1 MIEKRLVWVLL
12 LISQFTFSQI
22 KGVVKDSL
30 TGNPIPF
37 VNIWVENENIG
48 ASSEENGTFEIYTSE
63 KSKNLIFTA
72 IGFEKKIVKIS
83 ESKEVKLKA
92 VEYLLDEIVLS
103 NSKETKQIEIGKTK
117 NSISQ
122 AFDNGPKIV
131 AKFFPYKSSY
141 KATKYIKKVTVLTD
155 SKIENATIKL
165 HFYAVDSLGFP
176 SKELL
181 KKDLIL
187 TVKKGVNNHAFD
199 ISDLNLT
206 MPKSGLFVGFEKLL
220 IEKNKLETTITD
232 FNSNTTKIQRKYYP
246 FLLYNFVEK
255 DFQFEYS
262 GGKWCKQQKFNLDGS
277 VSKMMINEPAINL
290 ILTN

>member
-1 MIEKRLVWVLL
+1 MKSIVLFFL
-12 LISQFTFSQI
+12 FSISLSAQV

-30 TGNPIPF
+30 TGNPIPY

-48 ASSEENGTFEIYTSE
+48 ASSEENGTFEIYTSG
-63 KSKNLIFTA
+63 KSKNLIFSA

-83 ESKEVKLKA
+83 ETKEVKLKS

-117 NSISQ
+117 NAISQ

-131 AKFFPYKSSY
+131 AKFFPYKLSY
-141 KATKYIKKVTVLTD
+141 KKTKYIKKVTVLTD

-181 KKDLIL
+181 RKDLLL

-206 MPKSGLFVGFEKLL
+206 IPKSGLFVGFEKLL
-220 IEKNKLETTITD
+220 IEKNKLEITITD
-232 FNSNTTKIQRKYYP
+232 FNSNTTKLQKKYYP
-246 FLLYNFVEK
+246 LLLYNFVET

-262 GGKWCKQQKFNLDGS
+262 GGKWSKQQKYNIDGS
-277 VSKMMINEPAINL
+277 VSKMRVNEPAINL

>member
-1 MIEKRLVWVLL
+1 MKKISILFLL
-12 LISQFTFSQI
+12 FSISLSAQI

-30 TGNPIPF
+30 TGNPIPY

-48 ASSEENGTFEIYTSE
+48 ASSEENGTFEIYTTE

-72 IGFEKKIVKIS
+72 IGFEKKMVKIS
-83 ESKEVKLKA
+83 ESKEVKLKS

-141 KATKYIKKVTVLTD
+141 KPTKYIKKVTVLTD

-187 TVKKGVNNHAFD
+187 SVKKGVNNHAFD

-206 MPKSGLFVGFEKLL
+206 MPKSGLFVGFEKLH
-220 IEKNKLETTITD
+220 IDKNKLETIITD
-232 FNSNTTKIQRKYYP
+232 FNSNTTKTQKKYYP

-262 GGKWCKQQKFNLDGS
+262 GGKWSKQQKFNLDGS

>member
-1 MIEKRLVWVLL
+1 MKAILL
-12 LISQFTFSQI
+12 LFLFSISLSAQI

-30 TGNPIPF
+30 TGNPIPY

-48 ASSEENGTFEIYTSE
+48 ASTEENGTFEIYTTE

-83 ESKEVKLKA
+83 ESKEVKLKS

-131 AKFFPYKSSY
+131 AKFFPYKLSY

-232 FNSNTTKIQRKYYP
+232 FNSNTTKPQKKYYP

-262 GGKWCKQQKFNLDGS
+262 GGKWSKQQKFNLDGS
-277 VSKMMINEPAINL
+277 ISKMMINEPAINL